1 MFIREMRVYEL
12 IEVDQNGVRRLASGY
27 FRVLKYFTHNHGL
40 YPMGLYKYFF
50 KCYPVFEIRNNINLT
65 LKNAGEGGG
74 GLRQDIGYEFGLYSF
89 IFHQNFSIFFSLK
102 AV

>member
-74 GLRQDIGYEFGLYSF
+74 SGKILVTNLACIPSF
-89 IFHQNFSIFFSLK
+89 FIKTSQFFFP
-102 AV
+102 

>member
-40 YPMGLYKYFF
+40 YPMGLYK
-50 KCYPVFEIRNNINLT
+50 VGNIWYLSP
-65 LKNAGEGGG
+65 LVLSK
-74 GLRQDIGYEFGLYSF
+74 
-89 IFHQNFSIFFSLK
+89 
-102 AV
+102 

>member
-74 GLRQDIGYEFGLYSF
+74 GGGGRERFG
-89 IFHQNFSIFFSLK
+89 
-102 AV
+102 